1 MGRPGGRLPAPDLR
15 AVDQVVVDEGRHVHE
30 LDGDA
35 GGDRGRRIRG
45 CAEEREQRPQPLPAR
60 RERIRPD
67 VGDSAPVRSDGG
79 AEPVLDLRH
88 VLVDPRKGNDRLERR
103 HAAVP
108 VWSATIPPP
117 RRR

>member
-1 MGRPGGRLPAPDLR
+1 MCTSSTATPAATGAGASGGAQRNASSGRSRFPPA
-15 AVDQVVVDEGRHVHE
+15 AS
-30 LDGDA
+30 A
-35 GGDRGRRIRG
+35 S
-45 CAEEREQRPQPLPAR
+45 A
-60 RERIRPD
+60 PD
-67 VGDSAPVRSDGG
+67 VGDATPMRSDGG